1 MFELAYKLPPE
12 YQSLIYLHTKLGDIQ
27 VVECVCTIWNALHQ
41 GNTLRVKSADES
53 MGIIML
59 TGVCDAPQEAIKIG
73 KWLTTFALVQ
83 IRYEKTIFSVEI

>member
-1 MFELAYKLPPE
+1 MFELAYQLPPE
-12 YQSLIYLHTKLGDIQ
+12 YQSLYYLQTKLGDVQ

-41 GNTLRVKSADES
+41 GNTLRVKSADDKT
-53 MGIIML
+53 GVIML
-59 TGVCDAPQEAIKIG
+59 TGVCDDPQEAIIIG